1 MSNKEFLEVFGTG
14 EHAPVPER
22 EDLYGII
29 KKYLE
34 GKRNPSAIRIRSWLN
49 KGGLMDAFT
58 CRADT
63 VLPVMEAFR
72 ESRIPYIVVEEPGGD
87 IGFLIRQSD
96 SDGAKRAVRT
106 AMKAMAKTCAIMD
119 GKAAE
124 SYYLQSNNEDKMMIQ
139 VAGLTQEEVLYL
151 AEAAAR
157 AMPGEAVGIDA
168 LSDGTYLFSCHGKT
182 AMSARGKHTFGEA
195 LTETMLLLNGES
207 ADSIRQATQ
216 ERAKYLKAKTE
227 GFPDRTGYSTDPVW
241 TVGRGS
247 RYVKKSADGFEL
259 GHAVTDREWG
269 VDLVP
274 DLFVGTGERRYE
286 ERLESA
292 LLKITGHTCL
302 YSEEE
307 AIDWFRTKRSYFSRQ
322 AVAGQQ
328 TLAMRADAMVAKKIE
343 GDRVMQMDGR
353 WDAKLRH
360 YEKEMGKLLGALK
373 SGRVPKGYRRED
385 IGELKRIAQ
394 AFRLSTGRLEPAISR
409 TASISVYGRE
419 AGPGRIADV
428 QKHIERMTARAG
440 GHGEDVSRSRTQ
452 STDRRGEN
460 R

>member
-227 GFPDRTGYSTDPVW
+227 GFPDRTG
-241 TVGRGS
+241 
-247 RYVKKSADGFEL
+247 
-259 GHAVTDREWG
+259 
-269 VDLVP
+269 
-274 DLFVGTGERRYE
+274 
-286 ERLESA
+286 
-292 LLKITGHTCL
+292 
-302 YSEEE
+302 
-307 AIDWFRTKRSYFSRQ
+307 
-322 AVAGQQ
+322 
-328 TLAMRADAMVAKKIE
+328 
-343 GDRVMQMDGR
+343 
-353 WDAKLRH
+353 
-360 YEKEMGKLLGALK
+360 
-373 SGRVPKGYRRED
+373 
-385 IGELKRIAQ
+385 
-394 AFRLSTGRLEPAISR
+394 
-409 TASISVYGRE
+409 
-419 AGPGRIADV
+419 
-428 QKHIERMTARAG
+428 
-440 GHGEDVSRSRTQ
+440 
-452 STDRRGEN
+452 
-460 R
+460 